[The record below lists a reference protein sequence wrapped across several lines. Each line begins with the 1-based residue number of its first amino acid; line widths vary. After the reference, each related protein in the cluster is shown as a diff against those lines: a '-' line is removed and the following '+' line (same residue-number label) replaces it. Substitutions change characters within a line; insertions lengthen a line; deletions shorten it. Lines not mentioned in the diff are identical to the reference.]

1 MTLSFKLQHSDGNS
15 RAGIIHTAHGTIETP
30 VFMPVG
36 TYGVVKGIQ
45 PKELTKMGVNIILA
59 NTYHLMERPGKVILE
74 ESGGL
79 RKFMGWEGPI
89 LTDSGGFQVMSL
101 SKMSKVDEEGVTFK
115 SHLDGSSL
123 RLSPEISIEM
133 QKSFG
138 STISMIFDECTTYP
152 IDYELAKKSMKLSLR
167 WAEKSKTYF
176 SDRNGYGIFGI
187 VQGSIYKDLRKESI
201 KELNQLNFDGLAL
214 GGLAVGEG
222 HDILVEVLKNSIE
235 YFPLDKPRYLMGVG
249 YPKDIIESVKLGID
263 MFDCVLPTRS
273 GRTGKVFTKYGQL
286 NIRNARYKNDFRP
299 LDIECKCD
307 VCAKK
312 VSRSY
317 LHHLSNIG
325 DMLASIYLTLHN
337 INHYVELMSDIR
349 NGIINKNFDEV
360 AEKRLK
366 DYEKGDIDLNN

>member
-1 MTLSFKLQHSDGNS
+1 MTLSFKLEHSDGNS
-15 RAGIIHTAHGTIETP
+15 RAGIIQTAHGIIETP

-36 TYGVVKGIQ
+36 TYGAVKGIQ
-45 PKELTKMGVNIILA
+45 PKELIKIGVNIILA

-79 RKFMGWEGPI
+79 RKFMGWRGPI

-115 SHLDGSSL
+115 SHLDGSRL

-152 IDYELAKKSMKLSLR
+152 IDYELAKKSMRLSLR
-167 WAEKSKTYF
+167 WAEKSKTHF
-176 SDRNGYGIFGI
+176 NDRNGYGIFGI
-187 VQGSIYKDLRKESI
+187 VQGSTYKDLRKESI

-222 HDILVEVLKNSIE
+222 HDMLLEVVKNSIE
-235 YFPLDKPRYLMGVG
+235 YIPFDKPRYLMGVG
-249 YPKDIIESVKLGID
+249 YPKDIIEAVKLGID

-273 GRTGKVFTKYGQL
+273 GRTGKVFTKCGQL

-307 VCAKK
+307 VCAKN

-317 LHHLSNIG
+317 LHHLSNIV

>member
-1 MTLSFKLQHSDGNS
+1 
-15 RAGIIHTAHGTIETP
+15 
-30 VFMPVG
+30 
-36 TYGVVKGIQ
+36 
-45 PKELTKMGVNIILA
+45 
-59 NTYHLMERPGKVILE
+59 
-74 ESGGL
+74 
-79 RKFMGWEGPI
+79 
-89 LTDSGGFQVMSL
+89 
-101 SKMSKVDEEGVTFK
+101 
-115 SHLDGSSL
+115 
-123 RLSPEISIEM
+123 M

-152 IDYELAKKSMKLSLR
+152 IDYELAKKSMRLSLR

-176 SDRNGYGIFGI
+176 NDRNGYGIFGI

-222 HDILVEVLKNSIE
+222 HDILVEVVKDSIE

-307 VCAKK
+307 VCAKN

-360 AEKRLK
+360 TEKRLK

>member
-1 MTLSFKLQHSDGNS
+1 MALSFKLEHSDGNS
-15 RAGIIHTAHGTIETP
+15 RAGIIQTAHGIIETP

-36 TYGVVKGIQ
+36 TYGAVKGIQ
-45 PKELTKMGVNIILA
+45 PKELIKIGVNIILA

-79 RKFMGWEGPI
+79 RKFMGWRGPR

-115 SHLDGSSL
+115 SHLDGSRL

-152 IDYELAKKSMKLSLR
+152 INYELAKKSMKLSLR
-167 WAEKSKTYF
+167 WAEKSKTHF
-176 SDRNGYGIFGI
+176 NDRNGYGIFGI
-187 VQGSIYKDLRKESI
+187 VLGSTYKDLRKESI

-222 HDILVEVLKNSIE
+222 HDMLLEVVKNSIE
-235 YFPLDKPRYLMGVG
+235 YIPFDKPRYLMGVG

-299 LDIECKCD
+299 LDIESKCD
-307 VCAKK
+307 VCAKN
-312 VSRSY
+312 VSRS
-317 LHHLSNIG
+317 
-325 DMLASIYLTLHN
+325 
-337 INHYVELMSDIR
+337 
-349 NGIINKNFDEV
+349 
-360 AEKRLK
+360 
-366 DYEKGDIDLNN
+366 

>member
-1 MTLSFKLQHSDGNS
+1 MTLSFKLEHSDGNS
-15 RAGIIHTAHGTIETP
+15 RAGIIQTAHGIIETP

-36 TYGVVKGIQ
+36 TYGAVKGIQ
-45 PKELTKMGVNIILA
+45 PKELIKIGVNIILA

-79 RKFMGWEGPI
+79 RKFMGWRGPI

-115 SHLDGSSL
+115 SHLDGSRL

-152 IDYELAKKSMKLSLR
+152 IGYELAKKSMRLSLR
-167 WAEKSKTYF
+167 WAEKSKTHF
-176 SDRNGYGIFGI
+176 NDRNGYGIFGI
-187 VQGSIYKDLRKESI
+187 VQGSTYKDLRKESI

-222 HDILVEVLKNSIE
+222 HDMLLEVVKNSIE
-235 YFPLDKPRYLMGVG
+235 YIPFDKPRYLMGVG

-307 VCAKK
+307 VCAKN

-366 DYEKGDIDLNN
+366 DYEKRDIDLNN